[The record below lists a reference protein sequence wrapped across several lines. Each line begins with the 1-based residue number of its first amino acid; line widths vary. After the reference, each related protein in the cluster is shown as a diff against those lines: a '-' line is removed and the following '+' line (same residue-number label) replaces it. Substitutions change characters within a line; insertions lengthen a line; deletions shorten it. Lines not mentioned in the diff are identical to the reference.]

1 MADLYL
7 FLFITICIAIVGW
20 SIVRL
25 ERIYQFPFFMV
36 ATFLSFILPQAIA
49 IVDSPGIAVTNTA
62 LERMLIYSCL
72 CVAMCWL
79 GYQFSPNE
87 NRLNTLNINI
97 DEDKLFK
104 AGLVLLVIGLGCNF
118 LLSQITIQIA
128 ANSNWTGPATI
139 LAFFGGTL
147 KIALPLFLLRTLK
160 NPSLMNIALTAITAF
175 PTLQAI
181 IFAGRRQA
189 TIAFLITVGLC
200 VFIVKRYI
208 PPRFSLVILV
218 PMAAY
223 IIPVLGKLRGKF
235 WELVFAG
242 NWEAIQ
248 SSSQEGLE
256 RVLEGEILE
265 LRNATLVIDYA
276 TQFDLYGY
284 GRQLWDVF
292 IFGYVP
298 GQLVGWELKQSLQF
312 NFYNNF
318 DLVGYYDYQSPTGS
332 TLTGIGDSF
341 MDFGFFGCL
350 FFALMAYVYKT
361 LWVSTIKE
369 KSMISTLLYISLI
382 DSAMVGITHG
392 IGRFVNE
399 FIFKVGILFL
409 ISYYCTYRKNKTNKN
424 FIVD

>member
-1 MADLYL
+1 MADTYL

-36 ATFLSFILPQAIA
+36 STFLSFILPQAIA
-49 IVDSPGIAVTNTA
+49 IVDNPGIAVTNTA

-87 NRLNTLNINI
+87 NRLNSLNIEI
-97 DEDKLFK
+97 DEHKLFK
-104 AGLVLLVIGLGCNF
+104 AGIVLLIIGLGCNF
-118 LLSQITIQIA
+118 ALSRITIQTG
-128 ANSNWTGPATI
+128 ANGNWTGPATI
-139 LAFFGGTL
+139 LYFFQGTL
-147 KIALPLFLLRTLK
+147 SIALPLFLLRALK
-160 NPSLMNIALTAITAF
+160 NPSVMNIVLTAITAF

-181 IFAGRRQA
+181 ILAGRRQP

-200 VFIVKRYI
+200 LFIGKRYI
-208 PPRFSLVILV
+208 PPRFTLVVLV

-223 IIPVLGKLRGKF
+223 IIPTLGNLRGKF

-256 RVLEGEILE
+256 KVIEGEILE
-265 LRNATLVIDYA
+265 LRNATLVMDYA
-276 TQFDLYGY
+276 TQLDQYGY
-284 GRQLWDVF
+284 GRKLWDAF
-292 IFGYVP
+292 IFQYVP
-298 GQLVGWELKQSLQF
+298 GQLVGREFKQSLQF
-312 NFYNNF
+312 NNNF
-318 DLVGYYDYQSPTGS
+318 DLVGYYGYQSHSGT

-350 FFALMAYVYKT
+350 FFALMAYLFKT
-361 LWVSTIKE
+361 LWISTVQERKI
-369 KSMISTLLYISLI
+369 ISTLLYISLI
-382 DSAMVGITHG
+382 DAAMLGVTHG
-392 IGRFVNE
+392 IGWFVNQ
-399 FIFKVGILFL
+399 FIFKGGILFL
-409 ISYYCTYRKNKTNKN
+409 ITYYCKYSSKIREPMLR
-424 FIVD
+424 